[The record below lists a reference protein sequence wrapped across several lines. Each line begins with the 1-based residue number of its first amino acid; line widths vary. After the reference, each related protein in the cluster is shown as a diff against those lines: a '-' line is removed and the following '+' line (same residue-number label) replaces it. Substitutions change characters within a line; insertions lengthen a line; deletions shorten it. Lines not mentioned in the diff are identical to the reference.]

1 MRTLLVEDS
10 YLAREDLKAMLAKH
24 PEIELVAEASNVTEA
39 LELVAMQQAKKQ
51 AVELILLDIHL
62 PEQDGFALLEQIDAE
77 LKVIFITAYSE
88 FAIKSFDYHTVD
100 YLVKPVHPK
109 RLAAAIKKLQ
119 VPQTGELGD
128 TNTAFSE
135 QDRIFVKDGDNCY
148 LVALKN
154 IQRIES
160 CGNHSLLYFY
170 QYNHASQ
177 LHKAFV
183 YKSLVKLAERL
194 PEQMFFRAN
203 RQNIVNLTYVENV
216 EPWVNGGFRLTL
228 NNGHEVEVSR
238 RHASQLKNNYAF

>member
-1 MRTLLVEDS
+1 MRTLIVEDS
-10 YLAREDLKAMLAKH
+10 YLAREDLKAMLVQH
-24 PEIELVAEASNVTEA
+24 PEIELVAEANNVTEA
-39 LELVAMQQAKKQ
+39 LELITQQQNSRKP
-51 AVELILLDIHL
+51 VELILLDIHL
-62 PEQDGFALLEQIDAE
+62 PEQDGFALLEQINTE

-88 FAIKSFDYHTVD
+88 YAIKSFDYHTVD

-109 RLAAAIKKLQ
+109 RLAAAINKLHM
-119 VPQTGELGD
+119 PQTSEIEVVS
-128 TNTAFSE
+128 APFSQ

-148 LVALKN
+148 LVALKQ
-154 IQRIES
+154 IQRIEN

-170 QYNHASQ
+170 QHSHSSQ

-228 NNGHEVEVSR
+228 NNAHLVEVSR